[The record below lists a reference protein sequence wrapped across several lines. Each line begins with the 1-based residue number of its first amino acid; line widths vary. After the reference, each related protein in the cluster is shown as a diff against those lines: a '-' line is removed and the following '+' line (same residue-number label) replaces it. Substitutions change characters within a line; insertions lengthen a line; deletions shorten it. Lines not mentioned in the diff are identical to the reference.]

1 MKTAL
6 SVAVAILSL
15 SVAVQ
20 GTDVDVGSID
30 QKAPAKKDLVAPK
43 SDEGIAT
50 VGLQQKVK
58 GKAPKGDRQL
68 YIVVSPIG
76 NPDLANT
83 WWVQEPVARDG
94 ESFSASAQFGEEEKG
109 QGEYFAILGVA
120 TSKKWEVGDMLK
132 GLPDD
137 AAYTKIKIVKRK

>member
-6 SVAVAILSL
+6 TVTVAILSIW
-15 SVAVQ
+15 VGVQ

-43 SDEGIAT
+43 SDDGIAT

-58 GKAPKGDRQL
+58 GKAPKGDQQL
-68 YIVVSPIG
+68 YIVVSPLG
-76 NPDLANT
+76 SPDAANT
-83 WWVQEPVARDG
+83 WWVQQEVARDG
-94 ESFSASAQFGEEEKG
+94 ESFSAVAQFGEEETG

-120 TSKKWEVGDMLK
+120 TSKKWAVGEMLK
-132 GLPDD
+132 ALPDD
-137 AAYTKIKIVKRK
+137 ATYTKVKIVKRK